1 MSRRDAPRPAV
12 PEPPARVSRESV
24 HLPRQPVADRARR
37 GRTVRAGS
45 VLSVR
50 VEGRTLTVC
59 LGLLVALLALV
70 SVSLTTGDYPV
81 TVPDVLR
88 TLVGRGER
96 ADEFIVLGLRL
107 PRVVTGLLVGCALGV
122 AGAVFQLVT
131 RNPLGSPDVIG
142 FTSGAVTGALVVLLV
157 LRSGGWATSFG
168 ALAGGGVT
176 ALLVFLLSTRGGVQ
190 GYRLILVGIG
200 VSAVLQAANSYLLTR
215 SRVEDAQQAQVWI
228 TGSLNGRGWEQ
239 ATPVAIG
246 LAVLLPVLLLAGRSL
261 TLLDLGDDAAR
272 ALGVHVDRTR
282 VLALVVGTALTALA
296 AMAAG
301 PIAFVA
307 LAAPQVARRLTGAV
321 GPGLVAAGLTGALL
335 LLVSDFAAQR
345 LFAPT
350 QLPVGVMTG
359 AVGGLYLAHLLVAQW
374 RRGRG

>member
-1 MSRRDAPRPAV
+1 MSEKPVAI
-12 PEPPARVSRESV
+12 
-24 HLPRQPVADRARR
+24 PRQRVADKARK
-37 GRTVRAGS
+37 GRTVRAGRG
-45 VLSVR
+45 LSVR
-50 VEGRTLTVC
+50 VEGRSLAVC
-59 LGLLVALLALV
+59 LGLVVALLGVV
-70 SVSLTTGDYPV
+70 SVSLTTGDYPI

-88 TLVGRGER
+88 TLVGQGER

-107 PRVVTGLLVGCALGV
+107 PRVVTGLLVGCALGM

-157 LRSGGWATSFG
+157 LDGGGWQTSFG
-168 ALAGGGVT
+168 ALVGGGAT
-176 ALLVFLLSTRGGVQ
+176 AVLVYLLSTRGGVQ

-200 VSAVLQAANSYLLTR
+200 ISAVLQAANGYLLTR

-239 ATPVAIG
+239 ATPLGIG
-246 LAVLLPVLLLAGRSL
+246 LALLVPVLLGCGRSL
-261 TLLDLGDDAAR
+261 TMLDLGDDAAR
-272 ALGVHVDRTR
+272 ALGVDLGRTR
-282 VLALVVGTALTALA
+282 VLVLVVATALTALA

-321 GPGLVAAGLTGALL
+321 GSGLVAAGLTGALL

-359 AVGGLYLAHLLVAQW
+359 AVGGLYLAHLLVTQW

>member
-1 MSRRDAPRPAV
+1 MSAASFDGAVPRP
-12 PEPPARVSRESV
+12 R
-24 HLPRQPVADRARR
+24 VADGARA
-37 GRTVRAGS
+37 GRTVRAGRA
-45 VLSVR
+45 LSVR

-59 LGLLVALLALV
+59 VVLLLLLAAVV
-70 SVSLTTGDYPV
+70 SVSLTTGDYPIS
-81 TVPDVLR
+81 VPDVLR
-88 TLVGRGER
+88 TLLGRGER

-107 PRVVTGLLVGCALGV
+107 PRVVTGLLVGAALGV

-157 LRSGGWATSFG
+157 LQLGGWAVSFG
-168 ALAGGGVT
+168 ALVGGGVT
-176 ALLVFLLSTRGGVQ
+176 AALVYLLSSRGGVQ

-200 VSAVLQAANSYLLTR
+200 ASAVLQAGNSYLLTR
-215 SRVEDAQQAQVWI
+215 SRVEDAQSAQLWI

-239 ATPVAIG
+239 ATPLGIG
-246 LAVLLPVLLLAGRSL
+246 LAVLLPVLLVAGRSL

-272 ALGVHVDRTR
+272 ALGVDVGRTR
-282 VLALVVGTALTALA
+282 ALVLVLATALTALA

-321 GPGLVAAGLTGALL
+321 GAGLVTAGLTGALL
-335 LLVSDFAAQR
+335 LLVSDLAAQR
-345 LFAPT
+345 VFAPT
-350 QLPVGVMTG
+350 QLPVGVVTG
-359 AVGGLYLAHLLVAQW
+359 AVGGLYLAWLLVSQW

>member
-1 MSRRDAPRPAV
+1 MSAHAASRSVAV
-12 PEPPARVSRESV
+12 PHRR
-24 HLPRQPVADRARR
+24 VADRARA
-37 GRTVRAGS
+37 GRTVRAGRGF
-45 VLSVR
+45 SVR
-50 VEGRTLTVC
+50 VQGRTLTVC
-59 LGLLVALLALV
+59 LGLLVALVAV
-70 SVSLTTGDYPV
+70 VAVSLTTGDYPIS
-81 TVPDVLR
+81 VPEVLK
-88 TLVGRGER
+88 TLAGQGRR

-107 PRVVTGLLVGCALGV
+107 PRVATGLLVGFALGV

-157 LRSGGWATSFG
+157 LGGGGWQTSFG
-168 ALAGGGVT
+168 ALVGGGVT
-176 ALLVFLLSTRGGVQ
+176 AIAVYLLSTRGGVQ

-215 SRVEDAQQAQVWI
+215 SRVEDAQAATVWI

-239 ATPVAIG
+239 ATPVGVG
-246 LAVLLPVLLLAGRSL
+246 LALLLPVLLLSGRSL
-261 TLLDLGDDAAR
+261 TVLDLGDDAAR
-272 ALGVHVDRTR
+272 ALGVDVARTR
-282 VLALVVGTALTALA
+282 LVVLVAATALTALA

-307 LAAPQVARRLTGAV
+307 LAAPQIARRLTRAV
-321 GPGLVAAGLTGALL
+321 GSGLVAAGLTGALV
-335 LLVSDFAAQR
+335 LLVSDLTAQR

-350 QLPVGVMTG
+350 QLPVGVVTG
-359 AVGGLYLAHLLVAQW
+359 AVGGVYLAWLLVTQW

>member
-1 MSRRDAPRPAV
+1 MSAPTARPQALAAPV
-12 PEPPARVSRESV
+12 PP
-24 HLPRQPVADRARR
+24 QGVADRARR
-37 GRTVRAGS
+37 GRTVRIGS
-45 VLSVR
+45 AFSVR
-50 VEGRTLTVC
+50 VEGRSLTVC
-59 LGLLVALLALV
+59 LGLVVALLAV
-70 SVSLTTGDYPV
+70 VAVSLTTGDYPLS
-81 TVPDVLR
+81 VPDVLR

-107 PRVVTGLLVGCALGV
+107 PRVVTGLLVGFGLGV

-157 LRSGGWATSFG
+157 LNGSGWQTSFG
-168 ALAGGGVT
+168 ALIGGGTT
-176 ALLVFLLSTRGGVQ
+176 AVLVYVLASRGGVQ

-200 VSAVLQAANSYLLTR
+200 ISAVLQAANDYLLTR

-239 ATPVAIG
+239 ALPLGIG
-246 LAVLLPVLLLAGRSL
+246 LAVLVPVALFAGRSL
-261 TLLDLGDDAAR
+261 TMLDLGDDASR
-272 ALGVHVDRTR
+272 ALGVNVGGTR
-282 VLALVVGTALTALA
+282 AVVLVAGTAMTALA

-321 GPGLVAAGLTGALL
+321 GSGLVAAGLTGSLL

-359 AVGGLYLAHLLVAQW
+359 AVGGIYLAYLLVGQW

>member
-1 MSRRDAPRPAV
+1 MPRRG
-12 PEPPARVSRESV
+12 
-24 HLPRQPVADRARR
+24 VADRARR
-37 GRTVRAGS
+37 GRTVRAGRG
-45 VLSVR
+45 LSVR

-59 LGLLVALLALV
+59 LGLLLALGAV
-70 SVSLTTGDYPV
+70 VAVSLTTGDYPIS
-81 TVPDVLR
+81 VPDVLR
-88 TLVGRGER
+88 TLVGQGQR

-107 PRVVTGLLVGCALGV
+107 PRVVVGLLVGCALGV

-157 LRSGGWATSFG
+157 LHGGGWQTSFG
-168 ALAGGGVT
+168 ALAGGGGT
-176 ALLVFLLSTRGGVQ
+176 AVLVYLLSTRGGVQ

-200 VSAVLQAANSYLLTR
+200 VSAVLQAANDYLLTR
-215 SRVEDAQQAQVWI
+215 SRVEDAQQAQLWI

-239 ATPVAIG
+239 ATPLGVG
-246 LAVLLPVLLLAGRSL
+246 LAVLLPVLLLSGRSL

-272 ALGVHVDRTR
+272 ALGVDVARTR
-282 VLALVVGTALTALA
+282 LVVLVAATALTALA

-321 GPGLVAAGLTGALL
+321 GAGLVAAGLTGALL

-350 QLPVGVMTG
+350 QLPVGVVTG
-359 AVGGLYLAHLLVAQW
+359 AVGGLYLAYLLVTQW

>member
-1 MSRRDAPRPAV
+1 MSAASSAGAVPRP
-12 PEPPARVSRESV
+12 R
-24 HLPRQPVADRARR
+24 VADGARA
-37 GRTVRAGS
+37 GRTVRAGR

-50 VEGRTLTVC
+50 VEGRTVAVC
-59 LGLLVALLALV
+59 VALLVLLATVV
-70 SVSLTTGDYPV
+70 SVSLTTGDYPIS
-81 TVPDVLR
+81 VPDVLR
-88 TLVGRGER
+88 TLVGRGDR

-107 PRVVTGLLVGCALGV
+107 PRVVTGLLVGAALGV

-157 LRSGGWATSFG
+157 LQLGGWAVSFG
-168 ALAGGGVT
+168 ALVGGGVT
-176 ALLVFLLSTRGGVQ
+176 AALVYLLSSRGGVQ

-200 VSAVLQAANSYLLTR
+200 ASAVLQAANSYLLTR
-215 SRVEDAQQAQVWI
+215 SRVEDAQAAQLWI

-239 ATPVAIG
+239 ATPLGIG
-246 LAVLLPVLLLAGRSL
+246 LAVLLPVLLVAGRSL

-272 ALGVHVDRTR
+272 ALGVDVGRTR
-282 VLALVVGTALTALA
+282 ALVLVLATALTALA

-321 GPGLVAAGLTGALL
+321 GAGLVTAGLTGALM
-335 LLVSDFAAQR
+335 LLVSDLAAQR
-345 LFAPT
+345 VFAPT
-350 QLPVGVMTG
+350 QLPVGVVTG
-359 AVGGLYLAHLLVAQW
+359 AVGGLYLAWLLVSQW

>member
-1 MSRRDAPRPAV
+1 VTAPVFERARV
-12 PEPPARVSRESV
+12 PEQHVAEKARK
-24 HLPRQPVADRARR
+24 
-37 GRTVRAGS
+37 GRTVRLGNGFS
-45 VLSVR
+45 FR
-50 VEGRTLTVC
+50 VEGRSLGVC
-59 LGLLVALLALV
+59 LGLVVALIGVVA
-70 SVSLTTGDYPV
+70 VSLTTGDYPIS
-81 TVPDVLR
+81 VPDVLK
-88 TLVGRGER
+88 TLVGQGER

-107 PRVVTGLLVGCALGV
+107 PRVVVGLLVGIGLGI

-157 LRSGGWATSFG
+157 LNGGGWQTSFG
-168 ALAGGGVT
+168 ALIGGGGT
-176 ALLVFLLSTRGGVQ
+176 AILVYLLSTRGGVQ

-200 VSAVLQAANSYLLTR
+200 ISAVLQAANDYLLTR
-215 SRVEDAQQAQVWI
+215 ARVEDAQQAQVWI

-239 ATPVAIG
+239 ALPLGIG
-246 LAVLLPVLLLAGRSL
+246 LAILVPITLFAGRSL
-261 TLLDLGDDAAR
+261 TMMDLGDDAAR
-272 ALGVHVDRTR
+272 ALGVDLGRTR
-282 VLALVVGTALTALA
+282 MIVLVAATAMTALA

-301 PIAFVA
+301 PISFVA

-321 GPGLVAAGLTGALL
+321 GSGLVAAGLTGALL

-359 AVGGLYLAHLLVAQW
+359 AVGGVYLAYLLVSQW